1 MGRTVKGSY
10 STNGVGANVEIGKR
24 INLKDGWF
32 VELQLEITATR
43 TQGSSYTISNGV
55 KVKTDQLDSLQRRLG
70 ALVGRSLDLDNGMK
84 VQLYAKASYITE
96 HSGNSRVSINANKL
110 QAALP
115 SNRLEVGFG
124 AVLQVSENSK
134 LSLEAEL
141 AHGNGIRQP
150 FGVNVVYCYLW

>member
-115 SNRLEVGFG
+115 SNRLKVGFG

-150 FGVNVVYCYLW
+150 FGVNVVYRYLW